1 MEINNNQIIESLRRG
16 IPPERGVYLYS
27 VGHEKL
33 IEGIKRHH
41 LSRIS
46 NRGIIRFI
54 SGSWGAGKTHFFRLL
69 REISFQ
75 NECLVSTVGLNADDA
90 ALNRFEKI
98 FYSIIRNIT
107 TPTFFSSNQTNEIAP
122 FGRVLQESLAYLGNG
137 TRLISDQYSYP
148 EYVQARE
155 LLMQDHSI
163 DIDFKKIVQKYWET
177 FLPDAPDPSQQAQ
190 SRAEILQWFSG
201 EGTASMYRQ
210 RFSVNKMVNRDN
222 AKLMLQSLA
231 GFVQLSGYKGL
242 VILFDEAEQAYS
254 ILRRSSL
261 RDAHN
266 NLLSLIN
273 GIDSLNGLFL
283 VYATT
288 PDFFTDPRHGIVV
301 YGALAGK
308 IGKPDECKPKALDT
322 IWNFDEVE
330 IGLSDYQ
337 NAGKKILGIYKN
349 EYPED
354 IESLPSDQEV
364 EKFVEDLADIHPS
377 LGGVRFWRV
386 LVTALI
392 KYFDDRLEGETRST
406 EEIYIDVMEQAR
418 NSED

>member
-1 MEINNNQIIESLRRG
+1 MEISNNQIIESLRRG

-90 ALNRFEKI
+90 ALNRFERI

-107 TPTFFSSNQTNEIAP
+107 TPTFFSTNQTNEIAP

-137 TRLISDQYSYP
+137 SRSISDQYSYP

-190 SRAEILQWFSG
+190 TRAEILQWFSG

-283 VYATT
+283 VY
-288 PDFFTDPRHGIVV
+288 
-301 YGALAGK
+301 
-308 IGKPDECKPKALDT
+308 
-322 IWNFDEVE
+322 
-330 IGLSDYQ
+330 
-337 NAGKKILGIYKN
+337 
-349 EYPED
+349 
-354 IESLPSDQEV
+354 
-364 EKFVEDLADIHPS
+364 
-377 LGGVRFWRV
+377 
-386 LVTALI
+386 
-392 KYFDDRLEGETRST
+392 
-406 EEIYIDVMEQAR
+406 
-418 NSED
+418 

>member
-16 IPPERGVYLYS
+16 TPPERGVDLYS

-33 IEGIKRHH
+33 IEGIKKFH
-41 LSRIS
+41 LSKIS

-90 ALNRFEKI
+90 ALNKFEKI

-122 FGRVLQESLAYLGNG
+122 FGRVLQESLAYLGSG
-137 TRLISDQYSYP
+137 TRVINDQYPYA

-177 FLPDAPDPSQQAQ
+177 FLPDAPDPSQQEQ

-201 EGTASMYRQ
+201 EGSTSMYRQ
-210 RFSVNKMVNRDN
+210 RFSVNKTVNRDN

-231 GFVQLSGYKGL
+231 GFVQLAGYKGL

-254 ILRRSSL
+254 IMRKSSL
-261 RDAHN
+261 KDAHN
-266 NLLSLIN
+266 NLLSLIGN
-273 GIDSLNGLFL
+273 IDKLNGLFL

-288 PDFFTDPRHGIVV
+288 PDFFTDPKHGIVI
-301 YGALAGK
+301 YGALADR
-308 IGKPDECKPKALDT
+308 IGKPEERKPQALAT

-337 NAGKKILGIYKN
+337 NAGKKILSIYN
-349 EYPED
+349 DEYPEGID
-354 IESLPSDQEV
+354 LLPSDEEI
-364 EKFVEDLADIHPS
+364 EKFVEDLSNIHPS
-377 LGGVRFWRV
+377 LSGVRFWRV

-392 KYFDDRLEGETRST
+392 KYFDDLLEGETRSIQ
-406 EEIYIDVMEQAR
+406 EIYSDVMERAR
-418 NSED
+418 EE

>member
-1 MEINNNQIIESLRRG
+1 MEISKNQIIESLRRG
-16 IPPERGVYLYS
+16 IPPERGVDLYT

-33 IEGIKRHH
+33 IEGIKKFH
-41 LSRIS
+41 LSKIS
-46 NRGIIRFI
+46 NQGIIRFI

-90 ALNRFEKI
+90 ALNKFEKI

-122 FGRVLQESLAYLGNG
+122 FGRVLQESLAYLGSG
-137 TRLISDQYSYP
+137 TRSINHQYSYP

-177 FLPDAPDPSQQAQ
+177 FLPDAPDPSQQEQ

-201 EGTASMYRQ
+201 EGSASMYRQ
-210 RFSVNKMVNRDN
+210 RFSVNKTVSRDN

-231 GFVQLSGYKGL
+231 GFVQLAGYKGL

-254 ILRRSSL
+254 IMRKSSL
-261 RDAHN
+261 KDAHN
-266 NLLSLIN
+266 NLLSLIGN
-273 GIDSLNGLFL
+273 IDKLNGLFL

-288 PDFFTDPRHGIVV
+288 PDFFTDPKHGIVI
-301 YGALAGK
+301 YGALADR
-308 IGKPDECKPKALDT
+308 IGKPEERKPQALAT

-337 NAGKKILGIYKN
+337 NAGKKILSIYN
-349 EYPED
+349 DEYPEGID
-354 IESLPSDQEV
+354 LLPSDEEV
-364 EKFVEDLADIHPS
+364 EKFVEDLSDIHPS

-392 KYFDDRLEGETRST
+392 KYFDDLLEGETRSI
-406 EEIYIDVMEQAR
+406 EEIYSDVMERAR
-418 NSED
+418 EE

>member
-1 MEINNNQIIESLRRG
+1 
-16 IPPERGVYLYS
+16 
-27 VGHEKL
+27 
-33 IEGIKRHH
+33 
-41 LSRIS
+41 
-46 NRGIIRFI
+46 
-54 SGSWGAGKTHFFRLL
+54 
-69 REISFQ
+69 
-75 NECLVSTVGLNADDA
+75 
-90 ALNRFEKI
+90 
-98 FYSIIRNIT
+98 
-107 TPTFFSSNQTNEIAP
+107 
-122 FGRVLQESLAYLGNG
+122 
-137 TRLISDQYSYP
+137 
-148 EYVQARE
+148 
-155 LLMQDHSI
+155 MQDHSI

>member
-1 MEINNNQIIESLRRG
+1 MEININQIIESLRRG
-16 IPPERGVYLYS
+16 TPPERGVDLYS

-33 IEGIKRHH
+33 IEGIKRFH
-41 LSRIS
+41 LSKIS

-90 ALNRFEKI
+90 ALNKFEKI

-107 TPTFFSSNQTNEIAP
+107 TPTFFSSNQINEIAP
-122 FGRVLQESLAYLGNG
+122 FGRVLQESLAYLGG
-137 TRLISDQYSYP
+137 GSRLISDQYSYA

-155 LLMQDHSI
+155 RLLQDHSI

-177 FLPDAPDPSQQAQ
+177 FLPDAPDLSQQEQ

-201 EGTASMYRQ
+201 EGSASVYRQ
-210 RFSVNKMVNRDN
+210 RFSVNKTVNRDN

-231 GFVQLSGYKGL
+231 GFVQLAGYKGL
-242 VILFDEAEQAYS
+242 VILFDEAEQAFS

-261 RDAHN
+261 KDAHN

-273 GIDSLNGLFL
+273 NIDGLNGLFL

-288 PDFFTDPRHGIVV
+288 PDFFTDPKHGIVI
-301 YGALAGK
+301 YGALADR
-308 IGKPDECKPKALDT
+308 IGKPEERKPKALDT

-337 NAGKKILGIYKN
+337 SAGKKILSIYTD
-349 EYPED
+349 EYPEGID
-354 IESLPSDQEV
+354 LLPSDEEV
-364 EKFVEDLADIHPS
+364 EKFVEDLSAIHPS
-377 LGGVRFWRV
+377 LSSVRFWRV

-392 KYFDDRLEGETRST
+392 KYFDDHLEGETRSIET
-406 EEIYIDVMEQAR
+406 IYCDVMERAR
-418 NSED
+418 EE

>member
-1 MEINNNQIIESLRRG
+1 MEINKNQIIESLRRG
-16 IPPERGVYLYS
+16 TPPERGVDLYS

-33 IEGIKRHH
+33 IEGIKKFH
-41 LSRIS
+41 LSKIS

-90 ALNRFEKI
+90 ALNKFEKI

-107 TPTFFSSNQTNEIAP
+107 TPTFFSSNQTHEIAP

-137 TRLISDQYSYP
+137 TRLICDQYSYA

-177 FLPDAPDPSQQAQ
+177 FLPDAPDPSQQEQ

-201 EGTASMYRQ
+201 EGSASMYRQ
-210 RFSVNKMVNRDN
+210 RFSVNKTVNRDN

-231 GFVQLSGYKGL
+231 GFVQLAGYRGL
-242 VILFDEAEQAYS
+242 VILFDEAEQAFS
-254 ILRRSSL
+254 ILRKSSL
-261 RDAHN
+261 KDAHN

-273 GIDSLNGLFL
+273 NIDSLNGLFL

-288 PDFFTDPRHGIVV
+288 PDFFTDPKHGIVI
-301 YGALAGK
+301 YGALADR
-308 IGKPDECKPKALDT
+308 IGKPEERKPKALDT

-337 NAGKKILGIYKN
+337 SAGKKILSIYN
-349 EYPED
+349 DEYPEGID
-354 IESLPSDQEV
+354 LLPSDEEV
-364 EKFVEDLADIHPS
+364 EKFVEDLSDIHPS
-377 LGGVRFWRV
+377 LSSVRFWRV

-392 KYFDDRLEGETRST
+392 KYFDDHLEGETRSIET
-406 EEIYIDVMEQAR
+406 IYGDVMERAR
-418 NSED
+418 EE

>member
-1 MEINNNQIIESLRRG
+1 MEININQIIESLRRG
-16 IPPERGVYLYS
+16 TPPERGVDLYS

-33 IEGIKRHH
+33 IEGIKRFH
-41 LSRIS
+41 LSKIS

-90 ALNRFEKI
+90 ALNKFEKI

-107 TPTFFSSNQTNEIAP
+107 TPTFFSSNQINEIAP
-122 FGRVLQESLAYLGNG
+122 FGRVLQESLAYLGG
-137 TRLISDQYSYP
+137 GSRLMSDQYSYA

-155 LLMQDHSI
+155 RLLQDHSI

-177 FLPDAPDPSQQAQ
+177 FLPDAPDLSQQEQ

-201 EGTASMYRQ
+201 EGSASVYRQ
-210 RFSVNKMVNRDN
+210 RFSVNKTVNRDN

-231 GFVQLSGYKGL
+231 GFVQLAGYKGL
-242 VILFDEAEQAYS
+242 VILFDEAEQAFS

-261 RDAHN
+261 KDAHN

-273 GIDSLNGLFL
+273 NIDGLNGLFL

-288 PDFFTDPRHGIVV
+288 PDFFTDPKHGIVI
-301 YGALAGK
+301 YGALADR
-308 IGKPDECKPKALDT
+308 IGKPEERKPKALDT

-337 NAGKKILGIYKN
+337 SAGKKILSIYTD
-349 EYPED
+349 EYPEGID
-354 IESLPSDQEV
+354 LLPSDEEV
-364 EKFVEDLADIHPS
+364 EKFVEDLSAIHPS
-377 LGGVRFWRV
+377 LSSVRFWRV

-392 KYFDDRLEGETRST
+392 KYFDDHLEGETRSIET
-406 EEIYIDVMEQAR
+406 IYCDVMERAR
-418 NSED
+418 EE

>member
-1 MEINNNQIIESLRRG
+1 MEINKNQIIESLRRG
-16 IPPERGVYLYS
+16 TPPERGVDLYS

-33 IEGIKRHH
+33 IEGIRKFH
-41 LSRIS
+41 LSKIS

-90 ALNRFEKI
+90 ALNKFEKI

-122 FGRVLQESLAYLGNG
+122 FGRVLQESLAYLGSG
-137 TRLISDQYSYP
+137 TRSIIDQYSYA

-177 FLPDAPDPSQQAQ
+177 FLPDAPDPSQQEQ

-201 EGTASMYRQ
+201 EGNASMYRQ
-210 RFSVNKMVNRDN
+210 RFSVNKTVNRDN

-231 GFVQLSGYKGL
+231 GFVQLAGYKGL
-242 VILFDEAEQAYS
+242 VILFDEAEQAFS

-261 RDAHN
+261 KDAHN

-273 GIDSLNGLFL
+273 NIDSLNGLFL

-288 PDFFTDPRHGIVV
+288 PDFFTDPKHGIVI
-301 YGALAGK
+301 YGALADR
-308 IGKPDECKPKALDT
+308 IGKPEERKPKALDT

-337 NAGKKILGIYKN
+337 SAGKKILSIYN
-349 EYPED
+349 DEYPEGID
-354 IESLPSDQEV
+354 LLPSDEEV
-364 EKFVEDLADIHPS
+364 EKFVEDLSSIHPS
-377 LGGVRFWRV
+377 LSGVRFWRV

-392 KYFDDRLEGETRST
+392 KYFDDHLEGETRSVET
-406 EEIYIDVMEQAR
+406 IYGDVMERAR
-418 NSED
+418 EE